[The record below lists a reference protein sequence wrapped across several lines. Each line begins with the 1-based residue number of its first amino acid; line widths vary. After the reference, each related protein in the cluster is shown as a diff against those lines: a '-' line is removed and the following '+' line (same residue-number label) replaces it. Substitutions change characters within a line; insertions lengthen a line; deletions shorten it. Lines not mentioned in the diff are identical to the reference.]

1 MPQQP
6 DPIEAFERHQAIL
19 PIEAAQPAA
28 PGRHVAEPA
37 GEHVVERRKPTHKI
51 ELLEHD
57 GHTPARVAAKRC
69 NIIVP
74 DPAGAAVRRQE
85 TRNTAKQRRFSGA
98 TRAENRDE
106 LVLAYGETDTLDCR
120 AAVERLGHALNGEAE
135 LAMWQS
141 GGCDHAEFVGHTQI
155 SRCRSQLDS

>member
-1 MPQQP
+1 MSQQP
-6 DPIEAFERHQAIL
+6 DPIEAFERQKAIS
-19 PIEAAQPAA
+19 PIEAAQPTA
-28 PGRHVAEPA
+28 PGWHVAEPA
-37 GEHVVERRKPTHKI
+37 GEHVVERREPADKI

-120 AAVERLGHALNGEAE
+120 AAVERLGHALNGEAA
-135 LAMWQS
+135 LVVWQNW
-141 GGCDHAEFVGHTQI
+141 GCDHAEFGDHTQI